1 MKISK
6 QLCAQWRTLRQPKYR
21 WLWCLVAAGI
31 YGLILALPLAGF
43 TPEGKLSLAVFGV
56 TAFLWGTSTLPLAVT
71 GLIVLLIIPVSGAL
85 DHSATYSYFG
95 NRAVFFILGAFILVS
110 PIMRS
115 GLSTRLALAV
125 VFRFGYNQNALIG
138 SILGLAAAMSFV
150 ISSHAVAAMLFPVVL
165 QVVQAAGAK
174 PGGRFGQAAFLAL
187 AWGAGIGGIATLLG
201 GARAALALGILRRT
215 TGFDITFSQWVVWSL
230 PLVILLLLVAYGLL
244 LQIGK
249 GTAVSLTS
257 AQKVLAVQGRQLG
270 PIRGRETGTIVVVV
284 LTVVL
289 WIFKGT
295 TWGLDTVALLGVV
308 LSFVFGL
315 ADWQEV
321 EEDVNWGIF
330 LMYGSAI
337 ALSAIL
343 RDTGAASAL
352 ATNLLTNWI
361 NSPLVCFVAIVTIII
376 FLTEGMSN
384 GAAVAVLMPIA
395 LVLAEQYGVD
405 ARAMTLG
412 VTLPSGLAFML
423 PVSSPTI
430 AIVINS
436 GYVSS
441 STAFRRGLWLKLIG
455 FLLFIAMAKFYWPLF
470 DLGV

>member
-1 MKISK
+1 MKE
-6 QLCAQWRTLRQPKYR
+6 QFRALWRTLRQPQYR
-21 WLWCLVAAGI
+21 WVWCLVAGAI
-31 YGLILALPLAGF
+31 YGIIRVLPLSGF
-43 TPEGKLSLAVFGV
+43 TTQGKLSLAVFGV

-71 GLIVLLIIPVSGAL
+71 GLIVLFLIPVTGAL
-85 DHSATYSYFG
+85 DHESTYAYFG
-95 NRAVFFILGAFILVS
+95 NRAVFFILGAFILAS

-125 VFRFGYNQNALIG
+125 VSRFGYNQNALIG

-165 QVVQAAGAK
+165 EVVQAAGAK
-174 PGGRFGQAAFLAL
+174 PGGRFGLAAFLAL
-187 AWGAGIGGIATLLG
+187 AWGTGIGGIATLLG

-215 TGFDITFSQWVVWSL
+215 TQQDISFVQWTVWSL
-230 PLVILLLLVAYGLL
+230 PLVVLLLLVAYGLL
-244 LQIGK
+244 LRIGK
-249 GTAVSLTS
+249 GTAVSLVPARKMLEVHS
-257 AQKVLAVQGRQLG
+257 RKLG
-270 PIRGRETGTIVVVV
+270 PISQREAGTIVLVV
-284 LTVVL
+284 LTVLL

-295 TWGLDTVALLGVV
+295 TWGLDTVAFLGVV

-337 ALSAIL
+337 ALSAVL
-343 RDTGAASAL
+343 RNTGAAEAL
-352 ATNLLTNWI
+352 ANNLLANWI
-361 NSPLVCFVAIVTIII
+361 NSALVCFVAIVTIII

-384 GAAVAVLMPIA
+384 AAAVAVLMPIA

-423 PVSSPTI
+423 PVSTPAM

-436 GYVSS
+436 GYVSPAE
-441 STAFRRGLWLKLIG
+441 AFSRGLWLKLMG
-455 FLLFIAMAKFYWPLF
+455 FLIFIVMAKLYWPLF
-470 DLGV
+470 GLGV

>member
-1 MKISK
+1 M
-6 QLCAQWRTLRQPKYR
+6 
-21 WLWCLVAAGI
+21 
-31 YGLILALPLAGF
+31 
-43 TPEGKLSLAVFGV
+43 
-56 TAFLWGTSTLPLAVT
+56 
-71 GLIVLLIIPVSGAL
+71 
-85 DHSATYSYFG
+85 
-95 NRAVFFILGAFILVS
+95 
-110 PIMRS
+110 
-115 GLSTRLALAV
+115 
-125 VFRFGYNQNALIG
+125 
-138 SILGLAAAMSFV
+138 
-150 ISSHAVAAMLFPVVL
+150 
-165 QVVQAAGAK
+165 
-174 PGGRFGQAAFLAL
+174 
-187 AWGAGIGGIATLLG
+187 
-201 GARAALALGILRRT
+201 
-215 TGFDITFSQWVVWSL
+215 
-230 PLVILLLLVAYGLL
+230 
-244 LQIGK
+244 
-249 GTAVSLTS
+249 
-257 AQKVLAVQGRQLG
+257 
-270 PIRGRETGTIVVVV
+270 
-284 LTVVL
+284 
-289 WIFKGT
+289 
-295 TWGLDTVALLGVV
+295 DTVALLGVV
-308 LSFVFGL
+308 LSFIFGL

-352 ATNLLTNWI
+352 ANNLLANWI

-384 GAAVAVLMPIA
+384 GATVAVLMPIA

-436 GYVSS
+436 GYVSP

-455 FLLFIAMAKFYWPLF
+455 FVLFIAMAKFYWPLF